1 MKLNVN
7 MYMLIKNMKCVE
19 SNAKIVSAILNT
31 QTVAKNS
38 NRYEYMDDWKK
49 FNETSPGKEQFTVIQ
64 IRKVLRMQITRT
76 KKEFLKIVKLKI

>member
-7 MYMLIKNMKCVE
+7 MCTFIKNMKCVE
-19 SNAKIVSAILNT
+19 SSAKIVSAILNT

-49 FNETSPGKEQFTVIQ
+49 FNEALPRKEQFTVMQ
-64 IRKVLRMQITRT
+64 TWKVLQMQITCT

>member
-7 MYMLIKNMKCVE
+7 MFMLIKNMKCVE

-49 FNETSPGKEQFTVIQ
+49 FNEALPRKEQFTVMQ
-64 IRKVLRMQITRT
+64 TWKVLQMQITCT

>member
-1 MKLNVN
+1 
-7 MYMLIKNMKCVE
+7 MLIKNMKCVE

>member
-19 SNAKIVSAILNT
+19 SNAKIVSAMYT
-31 QTVAKNS
+31 QTVAKKC
-38 NRYEYMDDWKK
+38 NRYENMDDWKK
-49 FNETSPGKEQFTVIQ
+49 FSETLPGKEQFTVMQ
-64 IRKVLRMQITRT
+64 TQKVLQMQITRT